1 LIVLTVAAE
10 SWPSKTMRATSSENP
25 LQKAHLLHS
34 SVRESIE
41 RIVPFHLR
49 DGSRDSSL
57 GQGRCVQRRTSVLE
71 RAKACLLKW
80 RQSDFTIVLTYFQ
93 ITNVQSGVSAIA
105 CLRQSVGPI
114 MLPCAIDW
122 RSPPFSARHAC
133 WLANG
138 QSMHSKPMR
147 TRSPLPNRLVHRLS
161 VPITNSLPVRKSPSL
176 RSVSGA

>member
-1 LIVLTVAAE
+1 MSIQPQQTTGGAHIVPVVLIGSATSEADLIVLTVAAE

-80 RQSDFTIVLTYFQ
+80 RQSDFTIVLTSFQ
-93 ITNVQSGVSAIA
+93 ITNVQSGVN
-105 CLRQSVGPI
+105 
-114 MLPCAIDW
+114 
-122 RSPPFSARHAC
+122 ARCHRRGS
-133 WLANG
+133 N
-138 QSMHSKPMR
+138 
-147 TRSPLPNRLVHRLS
+147 PLGFNVSRLLGKQAVAR
-161 VPITNSLPVRKSPSL
+161 IRWW
-176 RSVSGA
+176 